1 MITIDLLTRR
11 DFIVKIVDHNV
22 PYQYIKYVDEVPLEA
37 MMMLDKEDYEAQFVD
52 EELNDYYAAHNKYS
66 LFGYDIY
73 FNGAQFEYRG
83 QLYDSLTA
91 ILDSET

>member
-1 MITIDLLTRR
+1 MD
-11 DFIVKIVDHNV
+11 DKV

-37 MMMLDKEDYEAQFVD
+37 MMMLDTEDFEAQFVD
-52 EELNDYYAAHNKYS
+52 DELNDYWCSADKYS

-73 FNGAQFEYRG
+73 FNGTQFEYKG
-83 QLYDSLTA
+83 QLYDSLQT